1 MMWRYIETRASGVFT
16 VNRTTLKPV
25 EDNANH
31 EAEILPMLRPSIISC
46 KGENITAYDCILI
59 SKVATTSEELYAL
72 EIPQKWRDKLNGREV
87 LFDVLFPVSLEEGAR
102 LRIQREK
109 LNEIIT
115 QRKTE
120 IVNRCDT
127 VILANSLIASIAY
140 DGLWL
145 KVDLN
150 GYTDGFTRVEDE
162 TRRGYILND
171 LIQILDKKLQKERL
185 TTAAQPYLEH
195 LKNTDAA
202 AFDEVNAFIDDVLK
216 EVCTTKHLAK
226 DVRDAIRAYKQKQR
240 NSNRSKAKPAQTGDN
255 NYMPTSQH
263 ITQLRTAMQ
272 PLKALNKLVSKI
284 KTYNRHWD
292 VGTEFVT
299 DTSKFYLSFVGE
311 KKIGKNTEKITSV
324 IIIDDAIKTTAKAD
338 TVFNSFSFLLKA
350 INEQAYDADKKT
362 LYRDYILLDCN
373 KFRTLHGY
381 QRTDNAMAT
390 LIEGIDVQRKYD
402 VLTTIE
408 TINKKGETEK
418 TEFIKG
424 NFLRGQAVKQ
434 GDSTLKVFLE
444 TEIMR
449 WDAFFSGFT
458 IMPEHFFKLGNSKNQ
473 RYLRLAIALCD
484 QARLA
489 INDIAKKN
497 YFTVTAR
504 YMQAI
509 MGLPLETETKNRDRD
524 IKQPIVNADFVLGGI
539 DKGANYSFEMDYSG
553 TKTGDETASTLDI
566 LDNARLKVYPQG
578 NALDYFLGLKKLKEV
593 KIQQAKAKAEKKR
606 IALEA
611 AREARREK
619 KSK

>member
-1 MMWRYIETRASGVFT
+1 MAGSADALTR
-16 VNRTTLKPV
+16 
-25 EDNANH
+25 
-31 EAEILPMLRPSIISC
+31 
-46 KGENITAYDCILI
+46 
-59 SKVATTSEELYAL
+59 
-72 EIPQKWRDKLNGREV
+72 
-87 LFDVLFPVSLEEGAR
+87 
-102 LRIQREK
+102 
-109 LNEIIT
+109 
-115 QRKTE
+115 
-120 IVNRCDT
+120 
-127 VILANSLIASIAY
+127 
-140 DGLWL
+140 
-145 KVDLN
+145 
-150 GYTDGFTRVEDE
+150 TDDE

-195 LKNTDAA
+195 LEKNDKA

-216 EVCTTKHLAK
+216 EVCSLRHLSQ
-226 DVRDAIRAYKQKQR
+226 DVQRAVKAYKQRQR
-240 NSNRSKAKPAQTGDN
+240 NSNRSKAKPAKTGDN

-272 PLKALNKLVSKI
+272 PLKALNKLVTKI

-292 VGTEFVT
+292 VGTEFDT
-299 DTSKFYLSFVGE
+299 DTSKFYISFVSE
-311 KKIGKNTEKITSV
+311 KTIGNKTEKITSV
-324 IIIDDAIKTTAKAD
+324 IIIDDALKSTSKSD
-338 TVFNSFSFLLKA
+338 TVFNTLNFLLKA
-350 INEQAYDADKKT
+350 INEQVYDSDKKAI
-362 LYRDYILLDCN
+362 YRDYVLLNCN

-381 QRTDNAMAT
+381 QRTDNAMAA

-402 VLTTIE
+402 VFTTIE
-408 TINKKGETEK
+408 TVNKKGKTEK
-418 TEFIKG
+418 TELIKG

-458 IMPEHFFKLGNSKNQ
+458 IMPEHFFKLGNSKKQ
-473 RYLRLAIALCD
+473 RYLRLALAICD

-489 INDIAKKN
+489 INDIARKG
-497 YFTVTAR
+497 YFTVTTR
-504 YMQAI
+504 YMQAV
-509 MGLPLETETKNRDRD
+509 MGLPLETDTKDRARD
-524 IKQPIVNADFVLGGI
+524 IKQPIVEADFVLGGI

-578 NALDYFLGLKKLKEV
+578 NALDYFLGLKKLKEA